1 MHVAVLLFL
10 LFCSVDAVTKIRQK
24 RTTEEERSTQE
35 GEQQLF
41 KSSSLPSAT
50 MSMNDL
56 VPLLHALEI
65 GLPFSFAH
73 FNDGEITALHC
84 REGRS
89 TSKKKQ
95 PCSAALQNAMRQVFY
110 TFYPSLLYLILS
122 CPKLSY
128 PYLTCLQSLV
138 DRADNFYVGAICPC
152 SFTISQHVQVNITK
166 PVSITSHICIISSIG
181 LTFD

>member
-1 MHVAVLLFL
+1 MTAIAIIVIFLAILSFVSAVAKFQRTGET
-10 LFCSVDAVTKIRQK
+10 SAQK
-24 RTTEEERSTQE
+24 ENSKENKEQSKQHASSHST
-35 GEQQLF
+35 
-41 KSSSLPSAT
+41 STLPSAT

-95 PCSAALQNAMRQVFY
+95 PCSAALQSAMR
-110 TFYPSLLYLILS
+110 
-122 CPKLSY
+122 
-128 PYLTCLQSLV
+128 QSLV

-152 SFTISQHVQVNITK
+152 SFTINQHVQVHITK
-166 PVSITSHICIISSIG
+166 LASQTSN
-181 LTFD
+181 F